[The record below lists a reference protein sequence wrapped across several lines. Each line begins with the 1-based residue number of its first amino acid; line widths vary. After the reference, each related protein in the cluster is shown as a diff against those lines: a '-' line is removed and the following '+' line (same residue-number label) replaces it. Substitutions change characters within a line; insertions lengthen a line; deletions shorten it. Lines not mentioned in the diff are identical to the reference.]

1 PRLSLCNFV
10 LFLFPA
16 SAEKAFSDAPF
27 DFCINLAAE
36 TKYGQ
41 SEEVYKE
48 GVVKVSLNCARQAA
62 KSGIKRFIEVS
73 TGQVYSGDK

>member
-1 PRLSLCNFV
+1 MSNVRHEDSIICDIRLVLAQSSNSLLLALPWPWYYTIPIVIVFCP
-10 LFLFPA
+10 LFPA

-41 SEEVYKE
+41 SEEV
-48 GVVKVSLNCARQAA
+48 V
-62 KSGIKRFIEVS
+62 
-73 TGQVYSGDK
+73 